1 MAEENYYKHILQS
14 YPPIVSK
21 DHMYRICNISKKTAE
36 FLLKSGIVPCE
47 DSGKKTRRFKV
58 KVVDIID
65 YLRTRQ
71 KMPEHYLAPSGWYRS
86 KSKEKVKIETP
97 ISQEQIAN
105 MKLYILDNL
114 KDLPDVMTVPQ
125 VKMVT
130 GYSTGAICRWCR
142 KKILFSFVIRNAYII
157 PKESL
162 IIFMLGTYYRNIITK
177 SEKHKEMLL
186 KLKNRNNL
194 A

>member
-1 MAEENYYKHILQS
+1 MDEENYYKHILQA

-21 DHMYRICNISKKTAE
+21 DQMYRICNISKKTAE

-86 KSKEKVKIETP
+86 KSKKRVKIEAP
-97 ISQEQIAN
+97 ISQEQLSN
-105 MKLYILDNL
+105 MRLLIEKILEDF
-114 KDLPDVMTVPQ
+114 PDVMTVPEIRAA
-125 VKMVT
+125 T
-130 GYSTGAICRWCR
+130 GYSAVTICRWCR
-142 KKILFSFVIRNAYII
+142 ERLVYCFMIRTTYIV
-157 PKESL
+157 PKDSL
-162 IIFMLGTYYRNIITK
+162 IEFMMGAYYRRIVKKTIQ
-177 SEKHKEMLL
+177 HKEMLSIL
-186 KLKNRNNL
+186 KEPK
-194 A
+194 